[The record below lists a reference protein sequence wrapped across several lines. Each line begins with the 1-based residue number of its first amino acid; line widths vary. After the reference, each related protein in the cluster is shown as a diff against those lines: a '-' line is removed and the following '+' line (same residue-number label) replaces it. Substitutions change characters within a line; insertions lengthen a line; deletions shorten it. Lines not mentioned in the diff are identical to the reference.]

1 MENMEKITPEPFNPF
16 DPFERAS
23 EIEKIVMNGPITY
36 MLGFRYSAKSLG
48 LSIENISRTLNE

>member
-23 EIEKIVMNGPITY
+23 EIEKIVMDGPIN
-36 MLGFRYSAKSLG
+36 LHAGVQVFCEKFGAIDREHF
-48 LSIENISRTLNE
+48 ENIK